1 MQVYRDGQ
9 ISTVHDSS
17 LFNSS
22 YFYSII
28 INLEKI
34 QYSGWKSMF
43 LSFRVVV
50 KLGLSFPQLF
60 SFFCEVSICLS
71 GSRVVSAL
79 ASHAKDRGSNP
90 VRGR

>member
-9 ISTVHDSS
+9 ISTVHDSP

-22 YFYSII
+22 YLNSII

-50 KLGLSFPQLF
+50 KFGLSFP
-60 SFFCEVSICLS
+60 
-71 GSRVVSAL
+71 
-79 ASHAKDRGSNP
+79 
-90 VRGR
+90 